1 MRGRE
6 EGKEE
11 EEKEWGEERGGEERG
26 VGRREKREGEEKGRR
41 CVCTLRKSQIQ
52 IKSLLPSVDRD
63 YLPSMFDKEVEIP
76 KKN

>member
-1 MRGRE
+1 MGRREGGRRERGRIE
-6 EGKEE
+6 RGRR
-11 EEKEWGEERGGEERG
+11 ERGGEKREE
-26 VGRREKREGEEKGRR
+26 EKREGEEKGR